1 MNIMVNKSK
10 SKADTLLKQSQAK
23 LDESIAN
30 IDSDVKDKLYIA
42 RRKAIAQH
50 CNNHQEN
57 TISKRL
63 KKLLPITSAA
73 LMASIV
79 LAIFIQVGLWQST
92 EINIDNDL
100 ELVSTLDNIELY
112 DDLEFYQWLAEED
125 LQTG

>member
-63 KKLLPITSAA
+63 KKLLPITSVA
-73 LMASIV
+73 LTASIV
-79 LAIFIQVGLWQST
+79 LAIFIQAGLWQST
-92 EINIDNDL
+92 DININNDL

>member
-1 MNIMVNKSK
+1 VNIMVNKSK

>member
-1 MNIMVNKSK
+1 VNIMVNKSK

-63 KKLLPITSAA
+63 KKLLPITSVA
-73 LMASIV
+73 LTASIV
-79 LAIFIQVGLWQST
+79 LAIFIQAGLWQST
-92 EINIDNDL
+92 DININNDL

>member
-73 LMASIV
+73 LMSSIV